1 MSRPLIAIL
10 RGITP
15 PEAVPVASRLVAAG
29 IDRIEVPLNSPDALD
44 SIAALAGALGDRALI
59 GAGTV
64 LRRSEVRDVQAA
76 GGRIIVSPNT
86 DPEVIRATRDAGLL
100 SFPGVFSPT
109 ECFTALQVGATGL
122 KLFPASVG
130 GIGLLKA
137 LVPVLPEGTEIYA
150 VGGIDG
156 GDFATWLAA
165 GAKGFG
171 LGSSLYAPGDTDEQ
185 VYLKALSIVRYYGAA
200 VP

>member
-15 PEAVPVASRLVAAG
+15 PEAVPVATRLVSAG

-44 SIAALAGALGDRALI
+44 SIAAMVDALGESALI

-64 LRRSEVRDVQAA
+64 LTRDEVRDVKAA
-76 GGRIIVSPNT
+76 GGQIIVSPNADT
-86 DPEVIRATRDAGLL
+86 EVIRETRARDML

-109 ECFTALQVGATGL
+109 ECFAALGAGATGL

-130 GIGLLKA
+130 GLGLLKA
-137 LVPVLPEGTEIYA
+137 LVPVLPKGTDIYA

-156 GDFATWLAA
+156 PDFGAWLSA

-171 LGSSLYAPGDTDEQ
+171 LGSSLYAPGDSDEQ
-185 VYLKALSIVRYYGAA
+185 VYLKALSIVRHYGAA
-200 VP
+200 IS

>member
-15 PEAVPVASRLVAAG
+15 PEAVPVATRLVSAG

-44 SIAALAGALGDRALI
+44 SITAMVDALGDSALI

-64 LRRSEVRDVQAA
+64 LTRDEVRDVKAA
-76 GGRIIVSPNT
+76 GGQIIVSPNADT
-86 DPEVIRATRDAGLL
+86 DVIRETRAQGML

-109 ECFTALQVGATGL
+109 ECFAALEAGATGL

-130 GIGLLKA
+130 GLGLLKA
-137 LVPVLPEGTEIYA
+137 LVPVLPKGTDIYA

-156 GDFATWLAA
+156 PDFAAWLAA

-200 VP
+200 IS

>member
-15 PEAVPVASRLVAAG
+15 PEAVPVATRLVAAG

-44 SIAALAGALGDRALI
+44 SIAAMVDALGDTALI

-64 LRRSEVRDVQAA
+64 LTRAEVRDVKAA
-76 GGRIIVSPNT
+76 GGQIIVSPNA
-86 DPEVIRATRDAGLL
+86 DSEVIRETRARDML

-109 ECFTALQVGATGL
+109 ECFAALGAGATGL

-130 GIGLLKA
+130 GLGLLKA
-137 LVPVLPEGTEIYA
+137 LVPVLPTGTDIYA

-156 GDFATWLAA
+156 PDFATWLAA

-200 VP
+200 IS